1 MRDGPIVAKSNA
13 LGRKIL
19 LVRVAGGAAIVLLG
33 FQQQVLPAGLI
44 TAPWY
49 MNAYS
54 ILQPYLEEAIKRDA
68 FDIAQWG
75 KWRSCCGA
83 GFNIGQGRLYCR
95 FRGSR
100 SVGLGS
106 TESCT
111 RSEEYNGEGGQH
123 R

>member
-33 FQQQVLPAGLI
+33 FQQRVLPAGLI

-54 ILQPYLEEAIKRDA
+54 IRQPYLEEAIKPDA

-75 KWRSCCGA
+75 KWRSCCGGAVPLRA
-83 GFNIGQGRLYCR
+83 GRARSPFLGVLKTATH
-95 FRGSR
+95 SR
-100 SVGLGS
+100 
-106 TESCT
+106 
-111 RSEEYNGEGGQH
+111 
-123 R
+123 